1 MAHYAYDSANG
12 HGGARPWVRESL
24 LCVRAGLLIPTV
36 HWPHGNPARATHGC
50 GLGAQSTTPARRA
63 FVWQREVVVD
73 LDPREDGVDH
83 GLSCPERP
91 RPKEIFKHLNR
102 LVDMPGQRIV
112 TAPVRELT

>member
-36 HWPHGNPARATHGC
+36 HSLAAREPRSRDTRVRPGGSEHNASKE
-50 GLGAQSTTPARRA
+50 GLQ
-63 FVWQREVVVD
+63 QREVEVD

-91 RPKEIFKHLNR
+91 RPKEIFTVN
-102 LVDMPGQRIV
+102 
-112 TAPVRELT
+112 T

>member
-1 MAHYAYDSANG
+1 M
-12 HGGARPWVRESL
+12 GARVTSVRPSGPADPNGSL
-24 LCVRAGLLIPTV
+24 AAREPRSRDTRVRPGGSEHNASKEGL
-36 HWPHGNPARATHGC
+36 
-50 GLGAQSTTPARRA
+50 
-63 FVWQREVVVD
+63 WQREVVVD

-83 GLSCPERP
+83 GLSCPEIP